1 MNVPKWGFLKTVDHA
16 PTAGGFLGARTAVT
30 LSIPYRVDAAVRYD
44 YDPNTKTY
52 ARYQSDGT
60 TYQREIDAANGVA
73 IAARNVV
80 VINTDVWAT
89 EVRDDAGGAQSL
101 DMRLVGTGHASI
113 FRDGRRQEAT
123 WYRSSWFDPFT
134 FYTDRGEKV
143 LLSPGQTWTH
153 ILPVDWAVPSN

>member
-1 MNVPKWGFLKTVDHA
+1 MRTW
-16 PTAGGFLGARTAVT
+16 RTATTSASHRSWVKAT
-30 LSIPYRVDAAVRYD
+30 RS
-44 YDPNTKTY
+44 T
-52 ARYQSDGT
+52 ARASTGRSSRT
-60 TYQREIDAANGVA
+60 TSSLRP
-73 IAARNVV
+73 R
-80 VINTDVWAT
+80 
-89 EVRDDAGGAQSL
+89 RGAQSL